1 MSSWSLRSSRSG
13 GWRKTEHARITAALV
28 LRKGRPAARKV
39 YKLIPDIPVLRQSS
53 KPRVFVCY
61 AQAFVVGGHVDCTP
75 LMQDHRQNGPRTVPV
90 ELQKHDRSK
99 RSALHAAVCASW
111 TSVAHHNIGV
121 HTKPSY
127 VRLILPS
134 RS

>member
-53 KPRVFVCY
+53 KPRVFVRY
-61 AQAFVVGGHVDCTP
+61 AQAFVVGGHVDYSP
-75 LMQDHRQNGPRTVPV
+75 DARPRQNGARAVPL
-90 ELQKHDRSK
+90 ELQECDRLGS
-99 RSALHAAVCASW
+99 S
-111 TSVAHHNIGV
+111 G
-121 HTKPSY
+121 
-127 VRLILPS
+127 
-134 RS
+134 

>member
-53 KPRVFVCY
+53 KPRVFVRY

-75 LMQDHRQNGPRTVPV
+75 LMRDHRQNGGRAVPV
-90 ELQKHDRSK
+90 ELQKYDRLGKS
-99 RSALHAAVCASW
+99 
-111 TSVAHHNIGV
+111 G
-121 HTKPSY
+121 
-127 VRLILPS
+127 
-134 RS
+134 

>member
-53 KPRVFVCY
+53 KPRVFVRY

-75 LMQDHRQNGPRTVPV
+75 VMQDHRQNGASAVPV
-90 ELQKHDRSK
+90 ELQKHDRLA
-99 RSALHAAVCASW
+99 ALGLVRQRPSWRPRAS
-111 TSVAHHNIGV
+111 
-121 HTKPSY
+121 PY
-127 VRLILPS
+127 S
-134 RS
+134 RAPA